1 MSTEEVKQVVKPI
14 LETYFSD
21 YGYVIVNKN
30 DLSSEDKLIICEGKN
45 VKFQGRIL
53 VNLRLN

>member
-1 MSTEEVKQVVKPI
+1 MSQNKIEQVVKPI

-30 DLSSEDKLIICEGKN
+30 DLNSDDKLIVCEGKN
-45 VKFQGRIL
+45 GKFYGKII
-53 VNLRLN
+53 VY